1 MSIWSTITEKIKGI
15 FSKMI
20 GKETIQ
26 EVLHIAPAMSERMFN
41 AINLWTEMYEGRAPW
56 LKAPTQDD
64 PSTVKSLG
72 LPQLIASEKARTA
85 LLEFESEIT
94 TPIKDVKPATPNYMD
109 ESNVGTDGKP
119 QPQIATHVV
128 TQDIPKGPT
137 DRAEFLNAEY
147 VKLKDALRVQVEY
160 GIAKGGL
167 VIKPYPVKHEA
178 PEAVPQT
185 DMLTGKVTQT
195 ESKEYWTIEFD
206 YVQANDFYPLSF
218 DASGKITEAAFV
230 ERKVDKQTIYSRLE
244 YHKLENNTV
253 IVINKAY
260 KTKSTIGR
268 TEVDYLGDEIPLT
281 DVPEWSMFSPETKVA
296 GVNRLLFAYFK
307 MPEAN
312 TIDTH
317 SPLGVSGFDKV
328 KGLIAEADKQYSRML
343 WEFEG
348 GELAIDIDRN
358 ALRFLDDPNDPT
370 KGHSV
375 MSTLQNRLYRKVDL
389 NEENTYEVFSPSLRD
404 QSIIN
409 GLNCILMRIEDGA
422 GISRGTLSDV
432 TSEAKTATEL
442 RMLRIRSYET
452 NAHIQKAIEHA
463 LEDTIYVM
471 NTYCDLYDITPEGEY
486 EVSYEWD
493 DSIINDTDT
502 ELTKRMILIQNG
514 IASKLETRM
523 WYFGETERQ
532 AREALMRVQ
541 EESLEAVQN
550 NIKEMEILG
559 QTPESKKENSP
570 KDNNDTNNENSKND
584 NFKDQNTNSNTN
596 SAKKAFKSGDNQ
608 YSK

>member
-1 MSIWSTITEKIKGI
+1 MRQTMNVWTTITDKIRGFI
-15 FSKMI
+15 NKMI
-20 GKETIQ
+20 GRETIQ
-26 EVLHIAPAMSERMFN
+26 EVLHITPAVSDKMFN
-41 AINLWTEMYEGRAPW
+41 AISLWTVMYEGRAPW
-56 LKAPTQDD
+56 LKLPTIDD
-64 PSTVKSLG
+64 PSVVKSLG

-94 TPIKDVKPATPNYMD
+94 TPIKDVEPATPNYMQSD
-109 ESNVGTDGKP
+109 NIGTDGKP
-119 QPQIATHVV
+119 EPMLATHVV
-128 TQDIPKGPT
+128 TKDVPKGPT
-137 DRAEFLNAEY
+137 ERAEFLNSQY
-147 VKLKDALRVQVEY
+147 VKLKDALRVQIEY

-167 VIKPYPVKHEA
+167 VIKPYPVKHENNI
-178 PEAVPQT
+178 VSQT
-185 DMLTGKVTQT
+185 DMLTGKVAQI
-195 ESKEYWTIEFD
+195 ESKVEWTIEFD
-206 YVQANDFYPLSF
+206 YVQADDFYPLAF

-230 ERKVDKQTIYSRLE
+230 ERKVDKDTIYSRLE
-244 YHKLENNTV
+244 YHKLENNSVT
-253 IVINKAY
+253 VINKAY

-268 TEVDYLGDEIPLT
+268 AEQDYLGEEIPLT
-281 DVPEWSMFSPETKVA
+281 DVPEWSAFSPETTI
-296 GVNRLLFAYFK
+296 GNVNRLLFAYFK

-328 KGLIAEADKQYSRML
+328 KGLIQEADKQYSRLL

-358 ALRFLDDPNDPT
+358 ALRWMDDPSNPD

-375 MSTLQNRLYRKVDL
+375 MGALQNRLYRKVDL
-389 NEENTYEVFSPSLRD
+389 NEDNTYEVFSPTLRD
-404 QSIIN
+404 TSLIN

-471 NTYCDLYDITPEGEY
+471 NTYCDLYDITPDGEY

-493 DSIINDTDT
+493 DSIINDSDT

-541 EESLEAVQN
+541 EESLESVQQ
-550 NIKEMEILG
+550 NIAEMNMLG
-559 QTPESKKENSP
+559 QTPESKKEESP
-570 KDNNDTNNENSKND
+570 KDNEGNNN
-584 NFKDQNTNSNTN
+584 
-596 SAKKAFKSGDNQ
+596 FKSGDNQ
-608 YSK
+608 YSDND

>member
-1 MSIWSTITEKIKGI
+1 MGLWNTITDKIKGI
-15 FSKMI
+15 FNKMI

-26 EVLHIAPAMSERMFN
+26 EVLHIAPAISGEMFN
-41 AINLWTEMYEGRAPW
+41 AINLWTKMYEGKSPW
-56 LKAPTQDD
+56 LHEPTRDD
-64 PSTVKSLG
+64 PSKVVSLG

-94 TPIKDVKPATPNYMD
+94 TPIKEVKPATPNYMD
-109 ESNVGTDGKP
+109 ENNPGTDGNP
-119 QPQIATHVV
+119 QPQIATHLV
-128 TQDIPKGPT
+128 TEDVPKGPT
-137 DRAEFLNAEY
+137 DRADFLNRQY
-147 VKLKDALRVQVEY
+147 VKLKNALRVQIEY

-167 VIKPYPVKHEA
+167 VIKPYPVKQEKSKA
-178 PEAVPQT
+178 TQT
-185 DMLTGKVTQT
+185 DMLTGKTIET
-195 ESKEYWTIEFD
+195 EVKEEYTIEFD
-206 YVQANDFYPLSF
+206 YVQADGFYPLAF
-218 DASGKITEAAFV
+218 DASGKITEAAFI
-230 ERKVDKQTIYSRLE
+230 ERKVDKQVVYSRLE
-244 YHKLENNTV
+244 YHKLENNSVT
-253 IVINKAY
+253 VINKAF
-260 KTKSTIGR
+260 KMKSTVGR
-268 TEVDYLGDEIPLT
+268 TNADDYLGDEIPLT
-281 DVPEWSMFSPETKVA
+281 EVPEWSALAPETVVA
-296 GVNRLLFAYFK
+296 DVNRLLFAYFK

-328 KGLIAEADKQYSRML
+328 KGLIKEADKQYSRML

-358 ALRFLDDPNDPT
+358 ALRFLEDPENPNN
-370 KGHSV
+370 GHSV
-375 MSTLQNRLYRKVDL
+375 MGNLQNRLYRKVDL
-389 NEENTYEVFSPSLRD
+389 NEDNTYEVFSPALRD
-404 QSIIN
+404 QSLIN

-442 RMLRIRSYET
+442 RMLRVRSYET

-463 LEDTIYVM
+463 LEDTIYIM
-471 NTYCDLYDITPEGEY
+471 NVYCDLYDITPAGEY

-493 DSIINDTDT
+493 DSIINDSDT

-514 IASKLETRM
+514 IASKLEVRM

-550 NIKEMEILG
+550 NIDEMKMLG
-559 QTPESKKENSP
+559 QAPESKKENSP
-570 KDNNDTNNENSKND
+570 DGENKEEEDNP
-584 NFKDQNTNSNTN
+584 FKKQNADSNTN
-596 SAKKAFKSGDNQ
+596 SAKKQLKSGDNQ
-608 YSK
+608 YS